1 MTSKYSFLYQA
12 ADGSLMRPEKFL
24 SINKGRTLSSSQLRA
39 LRITKVKNESF
50 KRQATSSKQRG
61 LTKKEER
68 LGWIT
73 RGHEPQAT
81 SSKLQ
86 AASDKLSQRQTKKKI

>member
-24 SINKGRTLSSSQLRA
+24 NINKGRTLSSSQLRA

-50 KRQATSSKQRG
+50 KRQAASNKR
-61 LTKKEER
+61 
-68 LGWIT
+68 
-73 RGHEPQAT
+73 
-81 SSKLQ
+81 Q
-86 AASDKLSQRQTKKKI
+86 AATYTNNKINISTNHE

>member
-24 SINKGRTLSSSQLRA
+24 NINKGRTLSSSQLRA

-50 KRQATSSKQRG
+50 KRQASSDK
-61 LTKKEER
+61 
-68 LGWIT
+68 
-73 RGHEPQAT
+73 PQAT
-81 SSKLQ
+81 SCHIYKQ
-86 AASDKLSQRQTKKKI
+86 QNKYKY